1 LSGNLPLMARP
12 LRIEYPGAVYHVL
25 TRGNNRQVIFHD
37 DQDHTAYLEKL
48 FHYCREKDV
57 HLLCYC
63 LLSNHVHLL
72 LETPQGNLSGMMQAF
87 QTSYTV
93 SWNRRHRCTGHVFE
107 QRYKAFLVDKD
118 NYLLQ
123 VSRYIHLN
131 PVAARIVERP
141 QDYCWSSYRAYLRE
155 QGTRGLRR
163 EVILGH
169 FNGRSQAKVRQY
181 REFVEGALQ
190 GKQPWFELPI
200 IKQTFVGDEKF
211 ADQAW
216 QRVKK
221 NPALQRP
228 YGLVVIVHA
237 VCQVVGVA
245 PEEFARS
252 TKEDRIQRGRELF
265 MYIARRYSAASLQEI
280 VRWLGVRD
288 VSTVSH
294 GVKRAE
300 KRAKEEE
307 PFRQQLEETLLN
319 LTNSHIQP

>member
-1 LSGNLPLMARP
+1 MARP
-12 LRIEYPGAVYHVL
+12 LRIEYPGAVYHVI

-37 DQDHTAYLEKL
+37 DQDRTAYLEKL
-48 FHYCREKDV
+48 FHYCREKAV

-72 LETPQGNLSGMMQAF
+72 LETPQGNLSRMMQAF

-93 SWNRRHRCTGHVFE
+93 SWNRRHRYTGHVFE

-141 QDYCWSSYRAYLRE
+141 QDYRWSSYRAYLRE
-155 QGTRGLRR
+155 RGATGLRR
-163 EVILGH
+163 EFILGH
-169 FNGRSQAKVRQY
+169 FGGQSQAKISQY

-190 GKQPWFELPI
+190 GEETWFELPI
-200 IKQTFVGDEKF
+200 VKQTFVGDENF
-211 ADQAW
+211 AEQAW
-216 QRVKK
+216 RKVTK
-221 NPALQRP
+221 NHVIEGR
-228 YGLVVIVHA
+228 YGIAVIVQA
-237 VCQVVGVA
+237 VCKVVGVEQ
-245 PEEFARS
+245 EEFARG

-265 MYIARRYSAASLQEI
+265 MYMARRYSEASLQEM

-294 GVKRAE
+294 GVRRAE
-300 KRAKEEE
+300 RRLKEEGLFGE
-307 PFRQQLEETLLN
+307 QLEETLRTLIH
-319 LTNSHIQP
+319 SHIQA

>member
-1 LSGNLPLMARP
+1 MARP

-37 DQDHTAYLEKL
+37 DQDRTAYLEKL
-48 FHYCREKDV
+48 LHYCREKEV

-72 LETPQGNLSGMMQAF
+72 LETPQGNLSRMMQAF

-93 SWNRRHRCTGHVFE
+93 SWNRRHRYTGHVFE
-107 QRYKAFLVDKD
+107 QRYKAFLVDQD

-131 PVAARIVERP
+131 PVAARIVKRP

-155 QGTRGLRR
+155 RGATGLRR
-163 EVILGH
+163 ESILGH
-169 FNGRSQAKVRQY
+169 FSGQSQAKIRQY
-181 REFVEGALQ
+181 QEFVEGALQ
-190 GKQPWFELPI
+190 GDKTWFELPI
-200 IKQTFVGDEKF
+200 IKQTFVGDENF
-211 ADQAW
+211 AEQAC
-216 QRVKK
+216 RKVKK
-221 NPALQRP
+221 NHELERR
-228 YGLVVIVHA
+228 YGLVVIVQA
-237 VCQVVGVA
+237 VCQVVGV
-245 PEEFARS
+245 ESGEFTRGTKA
-252 TKEDRIQRGRELF
+252 KEDRIQRGRELF
-265 MYIARRYSAASLQEI
+265 MYIARRYSAASLQEM

-300 KRAKEEE
+300 RRLKEEE
-307 PFRQQLEETLLN
+307 PFRQQLEDTLHN
-319 LTNSHIQP
+319 LTHSHIQA

>member
-1 LSGNLPLMARP
+1 MARP
-12 LRIEYPGAVYHVL
+12 LRIQYPGAVYHVL

-37 DQDHTAYLEKL
+37 DQDRTAYLEKL
-48 FHYCREKDV
+48 FHYCREKEV

-72 LETPQGNLSGMMQAF
+72 LETPQGNLSRMMQAF

-93 SWNRRHRCTGHVFE
+93 SWNRRHRYTGHVFE

-155 QGTRGLRR
+155 RCATGLRR
-163 EVILGH
+163 EFILGH
-169 FNGRSQAKVRQY
+169 FGGQSQAKIHQY
-181 REFVEGALQ
+181 QEFVEGELQ
-190 GKQPWFELPI
+190 GEKTWFELPI

-211 ADQAW
+211 AEQAW
-216 QRVKK
+216 RKVKK
-221 NPALQRP
+221 NHEMERR
-228 YGLVVIVHA
+228 YGLAVIVQA
-237 VCQVVGVA
+237 VCQVVRVE
-245 PEEFARS
+245 PEELARG
-252 TKEDRIQRGRELF
+252 TKEDRVQRGRELF
-265 MYIARRYSAASLQEI
+265 MYIARRYSAASLQEM

-300 KRAKEEE
+300 RRLKAEE
-307 PFRQQLEETLLN
+307 PFRQQLDETLHN
-319 LTNSHIQP
+319 LTHSHIQA